1 MNKIHVSPG
10 KYIQGPNLI
19 ESLSDYSKEIGK
31 KGVYAIVDTFVLEN
45 YHEELKSS
53 YTDDTQSIDLIE
65 FSGECSTSEIEKHVE
80 KIEEMEVDV
89 LLGIG
94 GGKSL
99 DTAKAVAHKVGLPL
113 IIVPSSASTDAPT
126 TGLAVIYTD
135 EGQFEDYLFLDTN
148 PNIVLMDETLISKA
162 PVRLFIAGI
171 ADALSTY
178 YEADAVRRSN
188 GENLASGLQSKAGMA
203 LAKLCYETILED
215 AVPAVLAI
223 NNQMVTEA
231 VKNVIEANSL
241 LSGLGAESG
250 GLAAAHAIHNG
261 MYVNSDLDDLM
272 HGEKVAFGTI
282 TQMVLENRPHDEIV
296 KIITFCKKLSLPTSF
311 EELGVVEI
319 TDKELMEIAKAAN
332 DPEDTMGNMPF
343 EVSDD
348 AIVAAMKVAND
359 YSKLVGHVDKIID
372 VEKE

>member
-319 TDKELMEIAKAAN
+319 TDEELMEIAKAAN